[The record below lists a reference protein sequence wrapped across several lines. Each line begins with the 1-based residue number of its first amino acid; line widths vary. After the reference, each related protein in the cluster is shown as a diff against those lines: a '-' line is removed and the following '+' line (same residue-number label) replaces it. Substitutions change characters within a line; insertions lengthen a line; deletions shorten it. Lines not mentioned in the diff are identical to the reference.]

1 MKKIL
6 LALVAVAA
14 IMTAQAQGIK
24 TPAPS
29 PTQTI
34 KQDFALS
41 SIRSKL
47 FKTQHEGQNCIW

>member
-6 LALVAVAA
+6 LALVAVAS

-34 KQDFALS
+34 KQDFAFLLL
-41 SIRSKL
+41 K
-47 FKTQHEGQNCIW
+47 